1 MKDVVE
7 LCDGGIVLLYR
18 NLPSPLIESNSSFLP
33 SSSPEP
39 NLRFDPGLRIY
50 LSSLFELCAAD
61 GIV

>member
-7 LCDGGIVLLYR
+7 LYDGGIVLLYW
-18 NLPSPLIESNSSFLP
+18 NLPSPLIESNSSLLP

-39 NLRFDPGLRIY
+39 NLRFDPGLMIY
-50 LSSLFELCAAD
+50 LPSLFGLCASG